1 MRSGGRPVKP
11 MLLAGSQNDVVRKND
26 RHRALGRVFRR
37 LIGVMPAP
45 RCDPC
50 PITFNRRKT
59 GRFRRLESSEDI
71 GRRFVRIESR
81 VIHGLLEPPFN

>member
-1 MRSGGRPVKP
+1 MRSGGHPVKP
-11 MLLAGSQNDVVRKND
+11 MLVAGSQNDVMRKND

-37 LIGVMPAP
+37 LIRVMPAP
-45 RCDPC
+45 RCDPR
-50 PITFNRRKT
+50 PITFDRRKT

-81 VIHGLLEPPFN
+81 VIHDVLEPPFD